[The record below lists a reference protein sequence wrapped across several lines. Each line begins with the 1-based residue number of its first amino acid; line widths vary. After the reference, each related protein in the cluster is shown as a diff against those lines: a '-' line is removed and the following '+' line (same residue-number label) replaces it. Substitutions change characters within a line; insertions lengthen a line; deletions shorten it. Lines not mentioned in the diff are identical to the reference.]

1 MWSEGGC
8 SHRES
13 VCCGVMVTVSCI
25 KAHGSNVS
33 SHVVHEASAVSIAPQ
48 YNLGPQA
55 SEVDSL
61 REGNWESVT
70 DHIVNSL
77 GGNKGWV

>member
-1 MWSEGGC
+1 M
-8 SHRES
+8 
-13 VCCGVMVTVSCI
+13 
-25 KAHGSNVS
+25 GSNVS
-33 SHVVHEASAVSIAPQ
+33 SHVVHEASAVSIAAQ
-48 YNLGPQA
+48 HNLGPQA

-61 REGNWESVT
+61 RERNWEPVT